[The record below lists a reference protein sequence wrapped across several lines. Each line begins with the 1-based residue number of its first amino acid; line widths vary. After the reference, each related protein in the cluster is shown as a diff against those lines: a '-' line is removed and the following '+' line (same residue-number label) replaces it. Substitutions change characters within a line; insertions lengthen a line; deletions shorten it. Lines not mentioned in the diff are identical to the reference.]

1 MSVRVADAV
10 AARLLSLS
18 PTVPSTSQRSE
29 GTNGTN
35 QVGGTDQVLLWM

>member
-10 AARLLSLS
+10 AGLPLS
-18 PTVPSTSQRSE
+18 PSPAVPSTSHLSE